1 MSLQDTFV
9 RIWQRVPL
17 SWRVGLVNSRI
28 APAVR
33 RWANVSYSS
42 GPAIFPLAEPL
53 KGYRMRLEWQVSK
66 AFVFGTFEPEVARL
80 LLQVIQPNWVVC
92 DVGAHIGYFALLLAK
107 LVGPGGKVIAFEPCP
122 DNFRT
127 LEENVRMNDC
137 RNVVLEKRAV
147 AATTGVMSLKSNDT
161 NELTS
166 TASLVHGQPVMDVET
181 VSLDDYSSRLQEQI
195 RFVMMDV
202 EGAEAAVLQGMRS
215 LLRRDRPTV
224 LIELHGFD
232 SWGENH
238 PALRELRSMDYQ
250 FRFLDKAGC
259 QVHILAEPGNSHADG
274 GRRIS

>member
-17 SWRVGLVNSRI
+17 SWRVRLVNSRI

-33 RWANVSYSS
+33 RWTNVSYSS

-53 KGYRMRLEWQVSK
+53 KGYRMRLEWQVAK

-122 DNFRT
+122 NNFRT

-147 AATTGVMSLKSNDT
+147 AATTGVMNLRSNDT

-166 TASLVHGQPVMDVET
+166 RASLVYGQPMMDVET
-181 VSLDDYSSRLQEQI
+181 VSLDDYSSKFQERI

-215 LLRRDRPTV
+215 VLRRDLPML

-232 SWGENH
+232 SREQSH
-238 PALRELRSMDYQ
+238 PALRELQSMDYQ
-250 FRFLDKAGC
+250 FRFLDSVGSE
-259 QVHILAEPGNSHADG
+259 VHVLAEPRKSHADG
-274 GRRIS
+274 GRMID